1 MMTRTNLNKSLTAA
15 AAKIRPAAD
24 ADADLIDENNLKGT
38 RSEHMETSCE
48 FYENKIFL
56 IIQSIAGI
64 LMIVAGLLQSA
75 MKNPMGW
82 FFIMLGV
89 FMIFIGVM
97 RRSYAIV
104 AFTNDSITMKK
115 APIRP
120 RRSVLYKQ
128 VTHAEVI
135 SHKKVTI
142 HFEHDGIKESMA
154 LPLGSMSGKDRLK
167 VVDIIQSK
175 FGVEK

>member
-1 MMTRTNLNKSLTAA
+1 MNMT
-15 AAKIRPAAD
+15 
-24 ADADLIDENNLKGT
+24 
-38 RSEHMETSCE
+38 HE
-48 FYENKIFL
+48 FYENKLFL
-56 IIQSIAGI
+56 IIQGISGI
-64 LMIVAGLLQSA
+64 LMIFAGLLQAS
-75 MKNPMGW
+75 MKNPIGW

-89 FMIFIGVM
+89 FMIFLGVM

-115 APIRP
+115 APISA
-120 RRSVLYKQ
+120 RRSVLFEQ

-142 HFEHDGIKESMA
+142 HFEHDGIKDSMA
-154 LPLGSMSGKDRLK
+154 LPLSSISGKDRLE

-175 FGVEK
+175 FRVEK